1 MSDSVTVPGP
11 HGSPAVDQTFSNF
24 SNFSIANQIATA
36 IAAASTLGALNI
48 TVPGPGQT
56 VPAPPPNPVAG
67 GVNELVVTAGGSYHI
82 PAGSPGAPDYVVVL
96 NNTAP
101 VTIFGSPNT
110 SVWGG
115 GSQVT
120 IVDAALTT
128 LSEGAGNAVAT
139 LTGAGDVLAGNDQ
152 KDTLTAAGNAES
164 IAGGAGA
171 NLLIDS
177 GTNDTISAAGVATF
191 QLAALATNDVALGG
205 PGASTVTDAGAGDTI
220 FGGQGKTNVTT
231 SGSNASVVGGSAELD
246 VTDKGSGDKIAAGT
260 AAAFVTLAGSGAL
273 VSGGVGTAG
282 ASLSVIDH
290 GTSDTIV
297 AGSAFT
303 AVTTSSGSFVQGGT
317 GPLNFVGGT
326 GPSTIIG
333 GSGDSSIFGGA
344 GLTSLLGGNG
354 GAVTYVNTTG
364 GGLFY
369 AGRLGNETIDA
380 SLSKGTNTIYGSNDP
395 SGHNLL
401 VGGVGAD
408 YINAGA
414 GSDTMVG
421 NGGANAFYFFKTVVG
436 PNANDFISDFSSLD
450 NVLLV
455 GYGPGFTTSTTAGST
470 TITLSDHTK
479 ITFSGVTDPGA
490 LNGRIGQV

>member
-1 MSDSVTVPGP
+1 MSDSITVPGP
-11 HGSPAVDQTFSNF
+11 HGSSAVDQTFSNF

-260 AAAFVTLAGSGAL
+260 AAALSRWPAAGRSSLVEWALRGRVSRLSITVPATRSLLARPSQP
-273 VSGGVGTAG
+273 SRRP
-282 ASLSVIDH
+282 
-290 GTSDTIV
+290 
-297 AGSAFT
+297 
-303 AVTTSSGSFVQGGT
+303 AVRLCRVVQG
-317 GPLNFVGGT
+317 
-326 GPSTIIG
+326 
-333 GSGDSSIFGGA
+333 
-344 GLTSLLGGNG
+344 
-354 GAVTYVNTTG
+354 
-364 GGLFY
+364 
-369 AGRLGNETIDA
+369 R
-380 SLSKGTNTIYGSNDP
+380 
-395 SGHNLL
+395 
-401 VGGVGAD
+401 
-408 YINAGA
+408 
-414 GSDTMVG
+414 
-421 NGGANAFYFFKTVVG
+421 
-436 PNANDFISDFSSLD
+436 
-450 NVLLV
+450 
-455 GYGPGFTTSTTAGST
+455 
-470 TITLSDHTK
+470 
-479 ITFSGVTDPGA
+479 
-490 LNGRIGQV
+490 